1 VATPITLITDSS
13 ACIPSDSVRRL
24 GVSIVPI
31 QVTIENAEFRDGV
44 DLEPRAL
51 YEALDR
57 GRAVKSAAPT
67 PLEYL
72 DAIERAPDGA
82 VIVLTPASEFTH
94 MHRNASLA
102 ADMSERSATVV
113 DSRSATAGHGLVAL
127 AAAEVAAAGGAVDD
141 VVAAAEDAGRRAEL
155 VACLESL
162 EHLRQSGRVP
172 AIALGLA
179 NHLQVRPVFR
189 MRGGTAER
197 AGLPRSERAALTRIA
212 KEWRDGSG
220 PGAAPPAVFHA
231 GRPERAAEL
240 VELLGGAAFVTEF
253 SAAMAIH
260 TGPGV
265 VGAAWL
271 RPPTEDPGV

>member
-1 VATPITLITDSS
+1 VGTPITLITDSS
-13 ACIPSDSVRRL
+13 ACIPGDTVRRL
-24 GVSIVPI
+24 GISLVPI
-31 QVTIENAEFRDGV
+31 LVTIENEEFPDGV
-44 DLEPRAL
+44 EPGVL
-51 YEALDR
+51 YEALER

-67 PLEYL
+67 PVDYL

-82 VIVLTPASEFTH
+82 VVVLTPAAEFTH
-94 MHRNASLA
+94 MHRNARLA
-102 ADMSERSATVV
+102 ADMSERAVTVV
-113 DSRSATAGHGLVAL
+113 DSRTATAGHGLVAL
-127 AAAEVAAAGGAVDD
+127 AAAEVAARGGGVDD

-162 EHLRQSGRVP
+162 EYLRQSGHVP

-197 AGLPRSERAALTRIA
+197 MGLPRSERAALGRIA
-212 KEWRDGSG
+212 KAWREGSG
-220 PGAAPPAVFHA
+220 RSAPQPAVFHA
-231 GRPERAAEL
+231 GRPERAREL
-240 VELLGGAAFVTEF
+240 ATMLGGAAFVTEF

-271 RPPTEDPGV
+271 RPPTDDLSGA